1 MVETSLWKAPVPTAE
16 PYAPTAADGGVERI
30 PLSYQQEFLRMVDM
44 GDEAGPF
51 GPRYTI
57 VGGWRLTGRL
67 DVEALQGALD
77 DVVARHEALR
87 STIVRADDDSHQRIL
102 PPLPMSM
109 QVRQLDA
116 DGPGSRDRVAEEFL
130 NEIEAGTLTM
140 REVPVMRTVLGRF
153 DDRDAVLVVAA
164 HHTQVDGWSIQVVMR
179 DLAAS
184 YAARVEGRSHGLA
197 PTRQY
202 REYVTWQREQA
213 GGEAVTAARAFWRQK
228 LRGARMTGIK
238 MDRPR
243 QAGASCDSAWYRFL
257 VPEEYRA
264 ATLRLSGKL
273 RCSPFMLLM
282 AAYTVL
288 LHRVTGERDIVL
300 PTFTL
305 GRREPW
311 THDIVGSFSNFLP
324 LRTDITGCADFRD
337 VVVRARQT
345 CLEAYAQE
353 ISFLELME
361 EAPELMDRVTEDDY
375 TSCGFEVV
383 QSPFIMGGESVGGL
397 VFTAMRRRLRSHALG
412 SEIPDG
418 ALWALELQQSGGM
431 VGKLGYVK
439 AQFDETSMTAI
450 VDEFIRVL
458 KHTVCDPDR
467 PLDRI

>member
-16 PYAPTAADGGVERI
+16 RPAGANGVDRI
-30 PLSYQQEFLRMVDM
+30 PLSYQQDFLRLVDM

-57 VGGWRLTGRL
+57 VGGWRLTGPL
-67 DVEALQGALD
+67 DLDALQGALD

-87 STIVRADDDSHQRIL
+87 STIIRAEDDSHQRVL
-102 PPLPMSM
+102 PPLPVNMR
-109 QVRQLDA
+109 VRSLSA
-116 DGPGSRDRVAEEFL
+116 DDPGSRDRVAEEFL

-140 REVPVMRTVLGRF
+140 REVPVLRTVLGRF
-153 DDRDAVLVVAA
+153 DDQDAVLVVAA
-164 HHTQVDGWSIQVVMR
+164 HHTQVDGWSIQVIMR
-179 DLAAS
+179 DLATC
-184 YAARVEGRSHGLA
+184 YAARVEHRTPDLA
-197 PTRQY
+197 PARQY
-202 REYVTWQREQA
+202 REFVTWQRGQA
-213 GGEAVTAARAFWRQK
+213 DSQAVRDARAYWRRK

-243 QAGASCDSAWYRFL
+243 LAGAPCDSAWYRFL

-264 ATLRLSGKL
+264 ATLRLSSKL

-311 THDIVGSFSNFLP
+311 THEIVGSFNNFLP
-324 LRTDITGCADFRD
+324 LRTDISGCADFRD
-337 VVVRARQT
+337 VVARARQT

-361 EAPELMDRVTEDDY
+361 EAPELMDSVTEDDY

-383 QSPFIMGGESVGGL
+383 QSPFIMGGESAGGL
-397 VFTAMRRRLRSHALG
+397 VFTAMRRRLLSHALG

-418 ALWALELQQSGGM
+418 ALWALELQASGGM

-439 AQFDETSMTAI
+439 AQFDESSMIAI
-450 VDEFIRVL
+450 VDEFVRVL